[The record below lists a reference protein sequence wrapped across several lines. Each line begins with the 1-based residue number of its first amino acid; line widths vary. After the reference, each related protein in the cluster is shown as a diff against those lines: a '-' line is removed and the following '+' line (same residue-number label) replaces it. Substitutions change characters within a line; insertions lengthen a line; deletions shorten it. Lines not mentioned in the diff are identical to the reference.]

1 MTHPTE
7 TPTRNSQVVNLL
19 DRMPPAQRDA
29 LEKAARA
36 QVQDSSPAG
45 IADAS
50 TGTVKLSAEV
60 DGQDLPVVEQID
72 ETTRRRLR
80 LHLPAAL
87 VSREVWQHRRAVVT
101 HAAGYHASRSHL
113 YAGRLI
119 KLSAMGLRS
128 ELASAASYLLVSEYG
143 EMIAEA
149 RVEAKR
155 KGHADH
161 SDVAQ
166 LRAER
171 RTVGRARR
179 RENLTVLSA
188 TGVTSYVAAVV
199 AIAEVWGMAM
209 ATPALLPVVGVMY
222 ACGLREVRRRSEP
235 YVIFDQAAADED
247 APLTD
252 STINAA
258 LRKIKVLGEEEIA
271 ELVGPIRAVTI
282 NACEATLKLPSGV
295 TAPRVIAASEALA
308 EALNVEPSWLD
319 VRQAGHPNRITLWIA
334 TSDPFAETRV
344 SPLVEAPERQD
355 VWGRGI
361 PIGFNRRGETIYLK
375 LKHVM
380 ALLGGMSRTGKG
392 MLLRSII
399 CGLGLD
405 PRVNIRLAAGA
416 KPGEHIGYS
425 RVCATFFGRR
435 PGRLDM
441 LLDALLVE
449 ANRREEFL
457 EDEGRAKLGERDL
470 AQFPLEILII
480 DEGQEYTQNSGP
492 LSADIVG
499 KIERLAGFAAA
510 LNIVVF
516 LVTQDPDKNT
526 VPRKFKS
533 NSAVRIAT
541 KTGSPTQTN
550 AILKEGATGN
560 GLRAHE
566 IPFERKGQ
574 TIVDIDGAE
583 GELMRSYFIE
593 DEEHDG
599 AEPIITAGRELRE
612 QCGRAP
618 GQFAD
623 PIEDYLLL
631 ATGLSSSGGGPGGR
645 GKPGRPEVTAEEAT
659 VLDVI
664 LGSFPSG
671 ADRVPLEAVR
681 TELADWDQQWA
692 PRPEEEA
699 AAYAGRIGKALGD
712 ALDKELEGTGV
723 RLEPTRWREDS
734 GRVRGY
740 LKSDVEEAYEA
751 ARKIQK

>member
-1 MTHPTE
+1 MTQPTD
-7 TPTRNSQVVNLL
+7 TPATGGQVIDLM
-19 DRMPPAQRDA
+19 DRMPPQRREA

-36 QVQDSSPAG
+36 EVQSTASG

-50 TGTVKLSAEV
+50 TGTVQLSDEV
-60 DGQDLPVVEQID
+60 DGQDLPVIEQVD
-72 ETTRRRLR
+72 DVARRRLR

-87 VSREVWQHRRAVVT
+87 VSREVWQHRRAVLT
-101 HAAGYHASRSHL
+101 HAAGYHAARSPL
-113 YAGRLI
+113 YLGRLV
-119 KLSAMGLRS
+119 KLSSIGLWT
-128 ELASAASYLLVSEYG
+128 ELGSAWSYLFVTEYG

-149 RVEAKR
+149 RAQAKA
-155 KGHADH
+155 KGYADH

-171 RTVGRARR
+171 RAIGQARR

-188 TGVTSYVAAVV
+188 TGVTSYVAVVV
-199 AIAEVWGMAM
+199 AVAEVWGMAM
-209 ATPALLPVVGVMY
+209 AAPALLPVVGVMY
-222 ACGLREVRRRSEP
+222 ACGVREVRRRTEP
-235 YVIFDQAAADED
+235 FAIFEQAAAAED
-247 APLTD
+247 APVSD

-258 LRKIKVLGEEEIA
+258 LRKVKILGEDEVA
-271 ELVGPIRAVTI
+271 ELVGPIRAVSI

-295 TAPRVIAASEALA
+295 TAPRVIAARDALA
-308 EALNVEPSWLD
+308 EALNVEASWLD

-334 TSDPFAETRV
+334 TSDPFAEARV

-355 VWGRGI
+355 VWNRGI
-361 PIGFNRRGETIYLK
+361 PIGFNRRGEVVYLK

-416 KPGEHIGYS
+416 KPGEHIGYAP
-425 RVCATFFGRR
+425 VCATFFGRR
-435 PGRLDM
+435 AGRLDL
-441 LLDALLVE
+441 LLDAELVE
-449 ANRREEFL
+449 AYRREEFL
-457 EDEGRAKLGERDL
+457 EDQGRAKLSENDL
-470 AQFPLEILII
+470 EQFPLEIVII
-480 DEGQEYTQNSGP
+480 DESQEYTQNAGA
-492 LSADIVG
+492 LSPDIVA

-510 LNIVVF
+510 LNIVVL
-516 LVTQDPDKNT
+516 LVTQDPDRNT

-566 IPFERKGQ
+566 IPFERKGL
-574 TIVDIDGAE
+574 TIVDIDGAA
-583 GELMRSYFIE
+583 GELIRSYFIE
-593 DEEHDG
+593 DEEYDG
-599 AEPIITAGRELRE
+599 AAPVIAAGRTLRE
-612 QCGRAP
+612 SCGRAP
-618 GQFAD
+618 GQFED
-623 PIEDYLLL
+623 PIEDFLLE

-645 GKPGRPEVTAEEAT
+645 GKPGRPEVSAAEVT
-659 VLDVI
+659 VLDVL
-664 LGSFPSG
+664 LGAFPPG
-671 ADRVPLEAVR
+671 VDRVPLDDVR
-681 TELADWDQQWA
+681 TALGDWDQQWA

-712 ALDKELEGTGV
+712 ALAEELAGTDV
-723 RLEPTRWREDS
+723 TLEPTRWRDGS
-734 GRVRGY
+734 NRVRGY
-740 LKSDVEEAYEA
+740 LKADVEAAYEA